1 MVLSVGQTTELS
13 NSEITVCTT
22 ATTSEIAQEFHSFRL
37 LFIGTPA
44 ACHLFRLHPPLIS
57 CEIPLCAYSAYPADA
72 LLHPGQNLSV
82 ARVPN
87 RITVV

>member
-13 NSEITVCTT
+13 NSEITVCTA
-22 ATTSEIAQEFHSFRL
+22 ATTSEIAQKFHSFRL

-44 ACHLFRLHPPLIS
+44 CHLFRLHPLLIN
-57 CEIPLCAYSAYPADA
+57 CEIQLCAYSAYPADA